1 MDVRVSA
8 YETTIK
14 KLYEHLMKETKS
26 HPEDLV
32 DSLKNKNIKN
42 FDNDHGPTIELL
54 PKDADERK
62 IEEITMINETHK
74 MVYLQITQEERRRT
88 EILGSNL
95 WVAYSI
101 IFANF
106 CDRELQNRLEHRDDF
121 ISKVEN
127 NPIEL
132 LAAIKEMMLLM

>member
-1 MDVRVSA
+1 
-8 YETTIK
+8 
-14 KLYEHLMKETKS
+14 MK
-26 HPEDLV
+26 DL
-32 DSLKNKNIKN
+32 
-42 FDNDHGPTIELL
+42 DNGQGQTIELL

-62 IEEITMINETHK
+62 IEEIRMINETHK
-74 MVYLQITQEERRRT
+74 MVYLQIKQEERRRT

-95 WVAYSI
+95 RVAYSI

-121 ISKVEN
+121 DSKVEN

-132 LAAIKEMMLLM
+132 LAAIKEMMHTALHEKLTSPMKHCGHHWEPCLS